1 MGRFVNPRNSA
12 FQDVLNSQ
20 IYVDKTGLLKYTNS
34 VIDTTAKFIC
44 NSRPR
49 RFGKSVTADMLAAY
63 YGRGCG
69 SEEQFLGLAISESP
83 DFREHLNRYDLIHI
97 DIQWCMEPAG
107 GAEQTVSFITEN
119 IIKEL
124 RAYYPEE
131 LPDEVNSLPDALS
144 CINAADGRKFVI
156 IVDEWDVLIRDEA
169 MNQAVQDD
177 YISFLRGLFK
187 GSEPSKYLHLAYL
200 TGILPIR
207 KVRTQSAL
215 NNFTEFTMLDAR
227 IFAEYTGFTEEEVRE
242 LCEKHERDFEEVKR
256 WYDGYL
262 LQDCHV
268 YNPKAVV
275 ELLTWNQ
282 FRGYWSGTGTFEA
295 VVPLINMDFDGLKT
309 AIVEMLSGMP
319 VELDV
324 SAFQNDTVSFANKDD
339 VLTYLIHLGYLAYNQ
354 KTQTAFI
361 PNEEIRRELI
371 NAVKRSKWDEFITFQ
386 QD

>member
-1 MGRFVNPRNSA
+1 
-12 FQDVLNSQ
+12 
-20 IYVDKTGLLKYTNS
+20 
-34 VIDTTAKFIC
+34 
-44 NSRPR
+44 
-49 RFGKSVTADMLAAY
+49 ML
-63 YGRGCG
+63 
-69 SEEQFLGLAISESP
+69 
-83 DFREHLNRYDLIHI
+83 FR
-97 DIQWCMEPAG
+97 
-107 GAEQTVSFITEN
+107 S
-119 IIKEL
+119 
-124 RAYYPEE
+124 
-131 LPDEVNSLPDALS
+131 
-144 CINAADGRKFVI
+144 
-156 IVDEWDVLIRDEA
+156 
-169 MNQAVQDD
+169 
-177 YISFLRGLFK
+177 
-187 GSEPSKYLHLAYL
+187 LAYL

-227 IFAEYTGFTEEEVRE
+227 IFAEYIGFTEEEVRE
-242 LCEKHERDFEEVKR
+242 LCAKHGRDFEEVKR

-295 VVPLINMDFDGLKT
+295 VVPQINMDFDGLKT

-371 NAVKRSKWDEFITFQ
+371 NAVKRRKWDEFITFQ